1 MWLTVALF
9 FLLSP
14 GVLITI
20 PGNLSP
26 LNEQTAL
33 ISVLIHAV
41 IFGAALIVLK
51 QTLKD
56 VRIEGFQDKNV
67 EGWKLGSSC
76 GTEYCM
82 TPKEYCKENESGVR
96 YCSETQ

>member
-20 PGNLSP
+20 PGNLFP
-26 LNEQTAL
+26 LNEQTSI
-33 ISVLIHAV
+33 ISILIHAV
-41 IFGAALIVLK
+41 IFGIVLVVVK
-51 QTLKD
+51 TFMRD
-56 VRIEGFQDKNV
+56 VRIEGFTDKAV
-67 EGWKLGSSC
+67 EGWELGNSC

-82 TPKEYCKENESGVR
+82 SPKYFCKENESGIK
-96 YCSETQ
+96 YCSETD

>member
-20 PGNLSP
+20 PGNLYP

-41 IFGAALIVLK
+41 IFGAALMLLK
-51 QTLKD
+51 YTLKG
-56 VRIEGFQDKNV
+56 VRIEGFKDKTV
-67 EGWKLGSSC
+67 EGWQLGDSC
-76 GTEYCM
+76 GKEYCM
-82 TPKEYCKENESGVR
+82 TPKEYCKEDENGIK
-96 YCSETQ
+96 YCSETE